1 MGKWKVLLERA
12 GKKRKKLWRKVKR
25 VNRMYLN
32 RKKYIWYR
40 ENCPIDEKAVFL
52 ETLNG
57 KSPDGNI
64 NALLK
69 ELTTG
74 EEYKEFTIYLS
85 CKRKEMKER
94 RNYLDTLKLS
104 GIKLLDNTTKQY
116 FKVLATAKYLINE
129 HTFYIIFNKRPEQ
142 VILNTWH
149 GTPLKCLGNKVAN
162 DFATFGNVQRNM
174 FDADYL
180 LCPNEFTMQHFIDDY
195 CLANFGHTN
204 LMLAGYPR
212 NQVFLNR
219 ERREEIRTECGFG
232 DKQIIVFMPTWRGVI
247 GQVTSEMQNEIL
259 QNYFDEWD
267 EKLTENQILYV
278 KLHPL
283 SRGAVDVSRYV
294 HIVPFPSETYDT
306 YDFLNASDV
315 LVTDYSSVFFDYAT
329 SGRKIVLFT
338 YDKEDY
344 MRERGLYFSVDEL
357 PFPQAAT
364 VEELMEY
371 IRAPKTYDDTEFLK
385 KFCAY
390 DVPGMTKAICH
401 LLLFQENSELLEL
414 RQIPDN
420 GKKNVVLYA
429 GNLSRNG
436 ITTSAMNLLSMVDKS
451 KYNYAVLF
459 KINAVKKKQECIR
472 MIPEGVSTVSYYHAR
487 SATFWE
493 TFGYML
499 FQEFHLLPYR
509 WMKPLVAKV
518 AKREYGRILGS
529 CRVDYAIQFFGY
541 EHEIIELLECA
552 PCKRSIF
559 VHNDMEEEIRSK
571 HTLQRRLLS
580 REYRSYD
587 NVAIVT
593 EDLRPS
599 TKAIAEAYP
608 EEDTK
613 DTANLVL
620 VKNTIDYKSV
630 LEKAEQELI
639 FDEKT
644 KMNVEEEEL
653 RAALN
658 SDKKK
663 FISVGRF
670 SKEKGHARLIR
681 AFELLHKENPDTL
694 LFILGGYGIL
704 YNDTVELARKSSCPD
719 AIFIIRFMSNPYPLM
734 KACDYLALPSFYEG
748 FGLVLAE
755 ADILG
760 LPCFSTDIT
769 GPKLFMEQ
777 VGGYLVENS
786 MEGVLDGLRACLAG
800 RMPKKLS
807 VDYEEYNR
815 EAIAQFESLLG

>member
-1 MGKWKVLLERA
+1 MLFGRA
-12 GKKRKKLWRKVKR
+12 RKKRKKLWRKVKR
-25 VNRMYLN
+25 VNRMYIN

-40 ENCPIDEKAVFL
+40 EHCPIDEKAVFL

-64 NALLK
+64 NALLR
-69 ELTTG
+69 ELTT
-74 EEYKEFTIYLS
+74 EKEYADFTIYLS
-85 CKRKEMKER
+85 CKRKDMKDR
-94 RNYLDTLKLS
+94 REYLDSLHLS
-104 GIKLLDNTTKQY
+104 KVQLLDNTTKKY
-116 FKVLATAKYLINE
+116 FKVLGTAKYLINE

-180 LCPNEFTMQHFIDDY
+180 LCPNEFTMQHFIEDY
-195 CLANFGHTN
+195 SLANFGHTK

-212 NQVFLNR
+212 NQAFLD
-219 ERREEIRTECGFG
+219 EKRREEIRRECGFG
-232 DKQIIVFMPTWRGVI
+232 EKQVIVFMPTWRGVI
-247 GQVTSEMQNEIL
+247 GNVTSEMQNEIL
-259 QNYFDEWD
+259 QNYFDEWN
-267 EKLTENQILYV
+267 EKLQDNQILYV

-283 SRGAVDVSRYV
+283 SRGAVDVSKYD
-294 HIVPFPSETYDT
+294 HIVPFPSQGYDT
-306 YDFLNASDV
+306 YEFLNASDV
-315 LVTDYSSVFFDYAT
+315 LVTDYSSVFFDYAA

-364 VEELMEY
+364 VDELMEH
-371 IRAPKTYDDTEFLK
+371 ILAPKNYDDTEFLK
-385 KFCAY
+385 KFCHY

-401 LLLFQENSELLEL
+401 QLLFGEQSPLLEF

-420 GKKNVVLYA
+420 GKKNVVIYA
-429 GNLSRNG
+429 GNLEKNG
-436 ITTSAMNLLSMVDKS
+436 ITTSAMNLLSMVDKT

-459 KINAVKKKQECIR
+459 KINAIKKKQECIKA
-472 MIPEGVSTVSYYHAR
+472 IPEGVATVSYYHAR

-493 TFGYML
+493 TFCYML

-509 WMKPLVAKV
+509 WMKPLVEKV
-518 AKREYGRILGS
+518 AGREYGRILGS

-541 EHEIIELLECA
+541 EHEIIELLGCA

-580 REYRSYD
+580 REYRKYD

-593 EDLRPS
+593 EDLRQS
-599 TKAIAEAYP
+599 TKRIAEDYQD
-608 EEDTK
+608 EDTK
-613 DTANLVL
+613 ETANLVL
-620 VKNTIDYKSV
+620 VKNTIDYKSI
-630 LEKAEQELI
+630 LEKAQQELL

-644 KMNVEEEEL
+644 RMNVEEEEL
-653 RAALN
+653 RAALA

-670 SKEKGHARLIR
+670 SKEKGHARLIS
-681 AFELLHKENPDTL
+681 AFELLHRENPDTL

-704 YNDTVELARKSSCPD
+704 YNDTLERVRKSSCPD
-719 AIFIIRFMSNPYPLM
+719 AIFIIRFMTNPYPLM

-760 LPCFSTDIT
+760 LPCFSTDIV

-777 VGGYLVENS
+777 VGGFLVENS
-786 MEGVLDGLRACLAG
+786 PEGVLDGLRACLDG
-800 RMPKKLS
+800 RVPRKLS
-807 VDYEEYNR
+807 VDYEKYNK
-815 EAIAQFESLLG
+815 EAIAQFESLL

>member
-1 MGKWKVLLERA
+1 MGKIRVLAERV
-12 GKKRKKLWRKVKR
+12 RKKAKKLHRKVKR
-25 VNRMYLN
+25 VDRMYIN

-57 KSPDGNI
+57 QSPDGNI
-64 NALLK
+64 NALLR
-69 ELTTG
+69 ELTTQ
-74 EEYKEFTIYLS
+74 EEYADFKIYLS
-85 CKRKEMKER
+85 CKRADMKTR
-94 RNYLDTLKLS
+94 RQYLDAL
-104 GIKLLDNTTKQY
+104 GISRVTLLDATTKEY
-116 FKVLATAKYLINE
+116 FKVLATAKYLVNE
-129 HTFYIIFNKRPEQ
+129 HTFYVIFNKRPEQ

-180 LCPNEFTMQHFIDDY
+180 LCPNEFTMQHFIDDF
-195 CLANFGHTN
+195 CLSNFGNTN

-212 NQVFLNR
+212 NQAFLD
-219 ERREEIRTECGFG
+219 EARREEIRKECGFG

-247 GQVTSEMQNEIL
+247 GNVTSEMQNEIL

-267 EKLTENQILYV
+267 RKLQDNQILYV

-283 SRGAVDVSRYV
+283 SRGAVDVSKYTHV
-294 HIVPFPSETYDT
+294 VPFPADKYDT
-306 YDFLNASDV
+306 YEFLNASDV
-315 LVTDYSSVFFDYAT
+315 LVTDYSSVFFDYAV

-344 MRERGLYFSVDEL
+344 MRERGMYFSVDEL

-364 VEELMEY
+364 VDELVEY
-371 IRAPKTYDDTEFLK
+371 IQAPKAYDDTEFLK

-401 LLLFQENSELLEL
+401 QLLFGETSSLLEM
-414 RQIPDN
+414 RKIPDN

-429 GNLSRNG
+429 GNLERNG
-436 ITTSAMNLLSMVDKS
+436 ITTSAMNLLSMVDKT

-459 KINAVKKKQECIR
+459 KINAIKKKQECIKV
-472 MIPEGVSTVSYYHAR
+472 IPEGVSTISYYHAR

-493 TFGYML
+493 TFCYML
-499 FQEFHLLPYR
+499 YQEFHILPYR
-509 WMKPLVAKV
+509 WMKPLVEKV
-518 AKREYGRILGS
+518 ARREYGRILGS
-529 CRVDYAIQFFGY
+529 CRVDKVIQFFGY
-541 EHEIIELLECA
+541 EHEIIELMECA
-552 PCKRSIF
+552 PCSKSIF

-571 HTLQRRLLS
+571 HTLIRKLLS
-580 REYRSYD
+580 KEYRKYD
-587 NVAIVT
+587 TVAIVT
-593 EDLRPS
+593 EDLRES
-599 TKAIAEAYP
+599 TKAISRAYQD
-608 EEDTK
+608 EETK
-613 DTANLVL
+613 EEANLVL
-620 VKNTIDYKSV
+620 VKNTIDYKSI
-630 LEKAEQELI
+630 LEKAEQELV

-644 KMNVEEEEL
+644 AMNVEEEKL
-653 RAALN
+653 REALA

-670 SKEKGHARLIR
+670 SKEKGHARLIK
-681 AFELLHKENPDTL
+681 AFEILHKENPDTL
-694 LFILGGYGIL
+694 LFILGGYGVL
-704 YNDTVELARKSSCPD
+704 YNETLRLVERSSCAD
-719 AIFIIRFMSNPYPLM
+719 SVFVIRFMTNPYPLM
-734 KACDYLALPSFYEG
+734 KACDYLALPSLYEG

-786 MEGVLDGLRACLAG
+786 MEGVLDGLRACLDG
-800 RMPKKLS
+800 RVPKKLN
-807 VDYEEYNR
+807 VDYEEYNK
-815 EAIAQFESLLG
+815 EAIAQFESLLP